1 MKFNM
6 VMKVYSAEFEYERGK
21 IDLRYESLIYE
32 GLMPNNQ
39 RIAEWSDDT
48 DRLSPDDIG
57 NDIH

>member
-1 MKFNM
+1 M